1 MLNYY
6 VLAGEPATKPG
17 NLLSVRKPFADCKPK
32 SNNASSSS
40 TECKVRDAKVSSV
53 EPQTDR
59 REAVVFKKTEDTF
72 EDIFPS
78 KHRIN
83 ANDIANILKGF
94 TPDCTPDPPLNIE
107 QYKPIFSPVD
117 FKMDLKLPSFED
129 SFHFD
134 DADVPEDFSFNEE

>member
-1 MLNYY
+1 MLNY

-59 REAVVFKKTEDTF
+59 REAVVFKKIEDTF
-72 EDIFPS
+72 EDIFPLE
-78 KHRIN
+78 HRIN

-94 TPDCTPDPPLNIE
+94 STPGPRLNIE
-107 QYKPIFSPVD
+107 QYKPILSPVD
-117 FKMDLKLPSFED
+117 YEMDLKLPSFED